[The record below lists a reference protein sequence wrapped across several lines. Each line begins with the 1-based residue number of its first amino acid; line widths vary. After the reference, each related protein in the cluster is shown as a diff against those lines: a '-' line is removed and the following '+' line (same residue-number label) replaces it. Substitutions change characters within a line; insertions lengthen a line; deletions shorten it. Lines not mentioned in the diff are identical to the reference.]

1 MRSDRLFSRDF
12 TLMVAGQII
21 SLFGNAILRF
31 ALSLHVLDTT
41 GSAAAF
47 GGILAVSMVPTILCS
62 PLGGVLADR
71 VPRQRIMWGLD
82 FFTAALVLGY
92 GLFFAS
98 RGTVLAVGVLMVL
111 LAAIQA
117 LYQPSVQASIPA
129 LASEEHLPAANG
141 VVAQVQALANL
152 LGPILGGMLYG
163 WVGLLPMVAVG
174 GACFF
179 CSAVMELFLRI
190 PFQRRTLAG
199 PPLAAL
205 WRDLRDAGRFLT
217 REQPGLLRVLALV
230 ALLNLFLSALLVVG
244 LPYLVKIS
252 LGLSSLHYS
261 FAEAALSLGSIVGGL
276 ALWAGAPRRG
286 YPPGLAVSAGHL
298 PAAAPHG
305 PGSGAGNSVPG
316 RLWSHPGLCF
326 AGHGLRHAVY
336 RLRPDLSSAGHAAP
350 PAGQG
355 GLLCGSYFHLCH
367 ASWAGLV
374 RPAVR
379 CPSGP
384 RLGGCGA
391 GHGGQPAGDL
401 FLRPGPGPPPRP

>member
-12 TLMVAGQII
+12 TLMILGQII

-31 ALSLHVLDTT
+31 ALSLYVLDTT

-98 RGTVLAVGVLMVL
+98 RGTVLA
-111 LAAIQA
+111 AIQA

-174 GACFF
+174 G
-179 CSAVMELFLRI
+179 
-190 PFQRRTLAG
+190 
-199 PPLAAL
+199 
-205 WRDLRDAGRFLT
+205 
-217 REQPGLLRVLALV
+217 
-230 ALLNLFLSALLVVG
+230 
-244 LPYLVKIS
+244 
-252 LGLSSLHYS
+252 
-261 FAEAALSLGSIVGGL
+261 
-276 ALWAGAPRRG
+276 
-286 YPPGLAVSAGHL
+286 
-298 PAAAPHG
+298 PA
-305 PGSGAGNSVPG
+305 
-316 RLWSHPGLCF
+316 
-326 AGHGLRHAVY
+326 
-336 RLRPDLSSAGHAAP
+336 SSA
-350 PAGQG
+350 
-355 GLLCGSYFHLCH
+355 
-367 ASWAGLV
+367 
-374 RPAVR
+374 
-379 CPSGP
+379 
-384 RLGGCGA
+384 RL
-391 GHGGQPAGDL
+391 
-401 FLRPGPGPPPRP
+401 

>member
-31 ALSLHVLDTT
+31 ALSLYVLDTT
-41 GSAAAF
+41 GSAAVF

-217 REQPGLLRVLALV
+217 REQPGLLRCWPWWPC
-230 ALLNLFLSALLVVG
+230 ST
-244 LPYLVKIS
+244 
-252 LGLSSLHYS
+252 SSS
-261 FAEAALSLGSIVGGL
+261 
-276 ALWAGAPRRG
+276 
-286 YPPGLAVSAGHL
+286 PPCWWWV
-298 PAAAPHG
+298 
-305 PGSGAGNSVPG
+305 
-316 RLWSHPGLCF
+316 
-326 AGHGLRHAVY
+326 
-336 RLRPDLSSAGHAAP
+336 
-350 PAGQG
+350 
-355 GLLCGSYFHLCH
+355 
-367 ASWAGLV
+367 
-374 RPAVR
+374 
-379 CPSGP
+379 CPIW
-384 RLGGCGA
+384 
-391 GHGGQPAGDL
+391 
-401 FLRPGPGPPPRP
+401 

>member
-12 TLMVAGQII
+12 TLMILGQII

-31 ALSLHVLDTT
+31 ALSLYVLDTT

-129 LASEEHLPAANG
+129 LAAEERLPAANG

-261 FAEAALSLGSIVGGL
+261 F
-276 ALWAGAPRRG
+276 LWAGAPRRG

-316 RLWSHPGLCF
+316 RLWSHPGLRF

-384 RLGGCGA
+384 RLGGGGA